1 MGGRKSPL
9 EIRTVSA
16 MLGGVKLQ
24 MRQFDAARA
33 AVFKGIASSPNL

>member
-1 MGGRKSPL
+1 MELRDKAHIGY
-9 EIRTVSA
+9 A
-16 MLGGVKLQ
+16 GGVKLQ